1 MNQGRSRSRN
11 GEEKTRIEVFGFK
24 PGSAFGLKPG
34 PGNTI
39 QFGMTG
45 RPFRLLG
52 RPDVALTTCGG
63 LVEDG
68 LEWPDLRTRGCAGL
82 VLVLDVFDSC
92 RMTEIAKWT
101 QDGCSCPPRV
111 HVCGLWKFHE
121 RLCGRCALP
130 DRSKPRHHSGPQVL
144 TASTTTCCSS
154 LHPRRRRWPA
164 AAAATAAAWRWR
176 RHGGDGAVVVLRSSI
191 YTDFSVFFF
200 RNLNPEK
207 NPP

>member
-1 MNQGRSRSRN
+1 MDLQA
-11 GEEKTRIEVFGFK
+11 ETAKTKHKLRFGFK
-24 PGSAFGLKPG
+24 PDSAFGLKPG
-34 PGNTI
+34 PGNAI

-52 RPDVALTTCGG
+52 RPDVALTTCGR

-111 HVCGLWKFHE
+111 HVCGFGNSTKGFAD
-121 RLCGRCALP
+121 GV
-130 DRSKPRHHSGPQVL
+130 RSR
-144 TASTTTCCSS
+144 
-154 LHPRRRRWPA
+154 
-164 AAAATAAAWRWR
+164 TAASHDTTAGR
-176 RHGGDGAVVVLRSSI
+176 
-191 YTDFSVFFF
+191 
-200 RNLNPEK
+200 K
-207 NPP
+207 C